1 MSAQRGAG
9 SMQSA
14 PLRATP
20 GIAQKRAA
28 GLLLTSV
35 GWARLQGGMV
45 KGGQGTRGAQSLWRR
60 RAEEGLCWRRRR
72 QPTYAHNRVPASP
85 SAQQR
90 IGGRMKAC
98 AWMRWVERG
107 AGRVQCRGGR
117 AEWLSRGGRACAC
130 ARRECVRARRAC
142 MRQASCTHR
151 TPHSHGVVP
160 YERLECGGGVVRRT
174 ALRNLNNCPR
184 VRAAPCSSTVCY
196 HEDALTLRRC
206 AGAGRRAHPGA
217 APHSGG
223 LRPEIGNS
231 SSPESPTRK
240 SRVCLTTFFPACIF
254 WAGGRRLGWAQ
265 AGATFA
271 RA

>member
-1 MSAQRGAG
+1 
-9 SMQSA
+9 MQSA

-117 AEWLSRGGRACAC
+117 AEWRSRGGRACAC
-130 ARRECVRARRAC
+130 ARRVCVRARRAC

-174 ALRNLNNCPR
+174 A
-184 VRAAPCSSTVCY
+184 
-196 HEDALTLRRC
+196 AL
-206 AGAGRRAHPGA
+206 
-217 APHSGG
+217 
-223 LRPEIGNS
+223 
-231 SSPESPTRK
+231 K
-240 SRVCLTTFFPACIF
+240 FK
-254 WAGGRRLGWAQ
+254 
-265 AGATFA
+265 
-271 RA
+271 